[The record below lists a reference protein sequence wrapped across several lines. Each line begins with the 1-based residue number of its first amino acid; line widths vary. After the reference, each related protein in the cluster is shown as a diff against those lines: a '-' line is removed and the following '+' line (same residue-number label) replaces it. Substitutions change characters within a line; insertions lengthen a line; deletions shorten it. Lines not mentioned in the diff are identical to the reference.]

1 MSRVLCLLFAMVVT
15 AGSLAAQEPASTTPS
30 IVTSGESVVR
40 RAADQAFITLAVET
54 RARNP
59 REAQRLNAEAMAV
72 VQQRIAGEGVD
83 KDAVRTVGY
92 TIHQEFD
99 FANGRQTP
107 RDYVARNGLEIR
119 LDAVERTGEIL
130 DLVVQAGATTVT
142 GVRFDIKDRSG
153 AEREAL
159 RLAVVDARA
168 RAEALAAGA
177 GLTIVSVLRIDDSR
191 PAPRPVMMMEMR
203 AKSAADAPSTP
214 VEAGPVE
221 IRAQVT
227 LTVSIR

>member
-1 MSRVLCLLFAMVVT
+1 MSRMICFLLTMVLA

-30 IVTSGESVVR
+30 IVTSGESIVR
-40 RAADQAFITLAVET
+40 RAPDQAFITLAVET

-59 REAQRLNAEAMAV
+59 REAQRLNAEAMAG
-72 VQQRIAGEGVD
+72 VQQRIAGGGVD
-83 KDAVRTVGY
+83 KDAIRTVGY

-130 DLVVQAGATTVT
+130 DVVVQAGATTVT

-191 PAPRPVMMMEMR
+191 QAPRPVMMMEMR
-203 AKSAADAPSTP
+203 AKSMADAPSTP

>member
-1 MSRVLCLLFAMVVT
+1 M
-15 AGSLAAQEPASTTPS
+15 AA
-30 IVTSGESVVR
+30 
-40 RAADQAFITLAVET
+40 
-54 RARNP
+54 
-59 REAQRLNAEAMAV
+59 

-83 KDAVRTVGY
+83 KDAIRTVGY

-99 FANGRQTP
+99 FANGRRTP

-142 GVRFDIKDRSG
+142 GVRFDIKDRRRPNGRRCGSPWS
-153 AEREAL
+153 
-159 RLAVVDARA
+159 DARA

-191 PAPRPVMMMEMR
+191 AR
-203 AKSAADAPSTP
+203 SA
-214 VEAGPVE
+214 G
-221 IRAQVT
+221 R
-227 LTVSIR
+227 